1 MFGSEWT
8 PTMFIHV
15 ALDGVSDGSLGVGL
29 DVVSAAARVIDAK
42 LVEHPR
48 SSALFAQRV
57 LSIDGEP
64 VRSGA
69 GRPIAVDGSLARAR
83 IHSDDVLVLA
93 GLSATTERGIER
105 LLAREDVMRTAAAL
119 QRAAAKGAR
128 IGASCSAT
136 FVLAA
141 SGLLDGRE
149 ATTTWW
155 LSAAFARRFAAVSV
169 CAQRMVIES
178 EGVHTAGSAFA
189 HADLMLALVAR
200 VGSSTL
206 AQTVARYLVLDARPT
221 QARYMALEHVR
232 TQDPSLRAVERFI
245 TDNVHRQV
253 SLDELARAAALSPRT
268 LSRRVRAAL
277 GMTPLA
283 LVQRVRMQHAAHLLE
298 STRASVES
306 VAERVGYADAAAF
319 RRVFRKVLGEAP
331 SARRAIARDAE
342 PARSHATAGD

>member
-1 MFGSEWT
+1 M
-8 PTMFIHV
+8 
-15 ALDGVSDGSLGVGL
+15 GVGL

-42 LVEHPR
+42 LVGQPR
-48 SSALFAQRV
+48 SSAQFAQRV

-69 GRPIAVDGSLARAR
+69 GRTIAVDGSLRRAKVR
-83 IHSDDVLVLA
+83 SDDVLVLA
-93 GLSATTERGIER
+93 GLSATTEPGIER
-105 LLAREDVMRTAAAL
+105 LLAREDATQTALAL

-128 IGASCSAT
+128 VAASCSAT

-155 LSAAFARRFAAVSV
+155 LTAAFARRFANVSV
-169 CAQRMVIES
+169 CAQRMVVES
-178 EGVHTAGSAFA
+178 ERVLTAGSAFA
-189 HADLMLALVAR
+189 HADLMLALIAR
-200 VGSSTL
+200 VGGSTL
-206 AQTVARYLVLDARPT
+206 AQTVARYLVLDERPT
-221 QARYMALEHVR
+221 QARYMALEHLR

-245 TDNVHRQV
+245 TDNVQRQL

-306 VAERVGYADAAAF
+306 VAEHVGYADAAAF
-319 RRVFRKVLGEAP
+319 RKVFRKVMGEAP
-331 SARRAIARDAE
+331 SGRRAIARDAE
-342 PARSHATAGD
+342 PARSHATRGE